1 MRPSGSTAVAA
12 LVLALLM
19 ALLAGCSGGD
29 DAGSGD
35 EAASGGGSAAV
46 LPEPGAGDDS
56 GGGGGASAD
65 TGAATDADR
74 QVVSTATAS
83 VVVDDPAEGADRV
96 DELVAAAGG
105 RVEERTER
113 AGSEDD
119 GEDAV
124 ADLVVRVP
132 ADELDGVLDDL
143 EDVGRVESVSVT
155 RSDVTAAVV
164 DLDARIAALQTS
176 VARLLTLLDGAA
188 DTQAL
193 LSVETT
199 LADRQGQLES
209 LQSQR
214 AFLADQVDLSTLTVH
229 LAPEGTPPAGGPDGF
244 VEGLGAGWRG
254 LVTAVGGAVVVLGV
268 LLPWLLVAAPVAGI
282 ALLLVR
288 LTRRRPAVATA
299 GPSDEP
305 AA

>member
-1 MRPSGSTAVAA
+1 MRPSGSTAVTA
-12 LVLALLM
+12 LVLALLA
-19 ALLAGCSGGD
+19 ALLAGCTGGD
-29 DAGSGD
+29 GSG
-35 EAASGGGSAAV
+35 ASDGGGSAGAV
-46 LPEPGAGDDS
+46 PEPGAGEDS
-56 GGGGGASAD
+56 GGGGASAD
-65 TGAATDADR
+65 TGTDAER
-74 QVVSTATAS
+74 QVVSTATAT

-96 DELVAAAGG
+96 DDLVAAAGG

-113 AGSEDD
+113 AASGDD
-119 GEDAV
+119 GEGAV

-132 ADELDGVLDDL
+132 TDELDGVLDDL
-143 EDVGRVESVSVT
+143 DDVGDVESVSVT
-155 RSDVTAAVV
+155 RSDVTASVV

-176 VARLLTLLDGAA
+176 VERLLTLLDGAA

-229 LAPEGTPPAGGPDGF
+229 LTPESAPPAGGPDGF
-244 VEGLGAGWRG
+244 VDGLGAGWRG
-254 LVTAVGGAVVVLGV
+254 LLTALGAAVVVVGV

-282 ALLLVR
+282 ALALVR

-299 GPSDEP
+299 GPSEEP
-305 AA
+305 GA